1 MSAKGEAG
9 VPRTRRGWETR
20 RKLLAAAEEVFGRD
34 GYHKAA
40 VFDIT
45 RQAGVGQG
53 TFYLYFP
60 SKQAV
65 FVELV
70 HEMGH
75 DMRSTLRLATSGL
88 PDRAAVEE
96 EGLRAFFDFV
106 ARHPSLYRILRESEH
121 VAPEAHRDWYERLAE
136 GYVAGIRDA
145 VKEGGLRGVD
155 PELAAYVLMSIGD
168 FMGMWLLRWK
178 GLRRVPDEMVAGIA
192 DIVLRGLLPR

>member
-1 MSAKGEAG
+1 MSAPA
-9 VPRTRRGWETR
+9 VPRTRRGWTTR
-20 RKLLAAAEEVFGRD
+20 RKILDAAEKVFGRE
-34 GYHKAA
+34 GFHKAA
-40 VFDIT
+40 VFDIA
-45 RQAGVGQG
+45 RAAGVGQG

-70 HEMGH
+70 QEMGH
-75 DMRSTLRLATSGL
+75 DMRTTLRRATEGLAT
-88 PDRAAVEE
+88 RAEVEE
-96 EGLRAFFDFV
+96 AGYRAFFDFV

-136 GYVAGIRDA
+136 GYVHGIGAA
-145 VKEGGLRGVD
+145 VRTGELREVD

-178 GLRRVPDEMVAGIA
+178 GETRVPDEVVAGIT
-192 DIVLRGLLPR
+192 DIVLRGLLAR